1 VIIASLLPS
10 RSGEDN
16 LLSMPISDVF
26 VRFSLIFLEVVEQV
40 SQKEENPAEKA
51 GNPKEKESD
60 QE

>member
-1 VIIASLLPS
+1 
-10 RSGEDN
+10 
-16 LLSMPISDVF
+16 MPISDVF
-26 VRFSLIFLEVVEQV
+26 VRFSLTFLEVVEQV